1 MDDYKTPR
9 LCLHSSMFH
18 QSFPKAKRFCHRIV
32 TKNRH
37 YVRAQSVAS
46 SRRARQYWAVLFAT
60 LWGNLKRLRYNAVQ
74 HSTTPYNTVKRRA
87 TAEIALAVRMANPQV
102 VSASMSLVHGKTQQG

>member
-60 LWGNLKRLRYNAVQ
+60 LWSNRKRLRHNTAQRFTTEYNA
-74 HSTTPYNTVKRRA
+74 A
-87 TAEIALAVRMANPQV
+87 
-102 VSASMSLVHGKTQQG
+102 QQRKLH